1 MVVFGFSDGSIN
13 LISSHNSSGILD
25 SWKILDSIIGHTY
38 EQDSLKLYVYLF
50 LGWLLSAFM
59 NAGWRFV
66 VENAQLADSM
76 KCHNIPDN
84 LIDIRHV
91 FYGSNGQLLIGA

>member
-59 NAGWRFV
+59 NAGWRF
-66 VENAQLADSM
+66 ADSM
-76 KCHNIPDN
+76 KYHNIPDN

-91 FYGSNGQLLIGA
+91 FYGSKVKLFIGA